1 MKILI
6 PIVTSFLLITGCS
19 SKSDKDYMNEAA
31 ENAKKNNI
39 PEVIAAYENLVK
51 EYPESKLAPE
61 ALFQIAGLYQNRMVK
76 NLSETESLE
85 NSVKVYKNIFDK
97 YPGYPKA
104 PDALFMSGFILANDL
119 KRYKEATETYK
130 LFLEKYPNH
139 QWALSA
145 RSELDNMGVPPEV
158 ILENKQKVS
167 SDGGTF

>member
-1 MKILI
+1 
-6 PIVTSFLLITGCS
+6 
-19 SKSDKDYMNEAA
+19 MNEAS

-39 PEVIAAYENLVK
+39 SEVITAYENLVK

-61 ALFQIAGLYQNRMVK
+61 ALFQQAGLYQNRMVK

-85 NSVKVYKNIFDK
+85 NAVKIYKKIFDK
-97 YPGYPKA
+97 YPDYPKA
-104 PDALFMSGFILANDL
+104 PDALFMSGFILANEL
-119 KRYKEATETYK
+119 KRYKEATETYR

-145 RSELDNMGVPPEV
+145 KSELENMGVPPEV
-158 ILENKQKVS
+158 ILQNKQKVS